1 MTAALLRSLI
11 LAWRARDSKFKP
23 VYPPV
28 SYTLISHCLQTFCAG
43 PCPTHD
49 LESKN
54 TFFSITPL
62 KHTHP
67 KDARQQLRPQISR
80 PLSGPRGA
88 GNYAYRTLPAP
99 ALRPPTLR
107 RMCHLRSAGL
117 RPQGLLRLQFQDRLC
132 ARGRAMQQPMHAVAC
147 GARRGS
153 RRWLSALGLRR
164 AAAYHTGSQ
173 PAAPNQ
179 RPSATAS
186 SRPSAY
192 PASTSER

>member
-11 LAWRARDSKFKP
+11 LAWRARDRKFKP

-54 TFFSITPL
+54 TFFSSTPL

-88 GNYAYRTLPAP
+88 GNNAHRTLPAP
-99 ALRPPTLR
+99 APHPPTLR
-107 RMCHLRSAGL
+107 RRCHLRSAVLKPYGL
-117 RPQGLLRLQFQDRLC
+117 IKLQFRNQLCSGTCVVRPLIMTRFRRKVCRL
-132 ARGRAMQQPMHAVAC
+132 VK
-147 GARRGS
+147 
-153 RRWLSALGLRR
+153 L
-164 AAAYHTGSQ
+164 
-173 PAAPNQ
+173 
-179 RPSATAS
+179 
-186 SRPSAY
+186 
-192 PASTSER
+192 

>member
-107 RMCHLRSAGL
+107 HMCHLRTAD
-117 RPQGLLRLQFQDRLC
+117 LQTQCLIKLHFRDRLC
-132 ARGRAMQQPMHAVAC
+132 IRGRGRQQLMHAIAC
-147 GARRGS
+147 GARWGS
-153 RRWLSALGLRR
+153 RCWLSALGVRR

-173 PAAPNQ
+173 PATPNQ